1 MKEQIQQDELVHL
14 HGLYK
19 NKLFT
24 SCVKIVRDHQAA
36 EDVIQETFFRL
47 YKQDYAKIKDHID
60 LWLFTVCRNL
70 SIKVYHKQNKVS
82 LYGGSEE
89 FDDIEDESVPI
100 PSCSLMQKEKVQ
112 KLLKFFKKLPKRQ
125 VQALKYRY
133 YKDMD
138 YKEIAKKLKT
148 TTGNVGF
155 MLSTAT
161 SSLREFFATEKQKKK
176 IEY

>member
-14 HGLYK
+14 YNLYK
-19 NKLFT
+19 NRLFV
-24 SCVKIVRDHQAA
+24 SSFKIVKDHQAA
-36 EDVIQETFFRL
+36 EDVIQEVFFRL
-47 YKQDYAKIKDHID
+47 YKQDYAKLKDHID

-70 SIKVYHKQNKVS
+70 SIKVYHKRNKIS
-82 LYGGSEE
+82 LLGGSDD
-89 FDDIEDESVPI
+89 FDDIEDETLPI
-100 PSCSLMQKEKVQ
+100 PSNSLMQKERVN
-112 KLLKFFKKLPKRQ
+112 KLLKLYKKLPKRQ
-125 VQALKYRY
+125 LQALKYRY

-161 SSLREFFATEKQKKK
+161 SSLREFFEKEKQKKK